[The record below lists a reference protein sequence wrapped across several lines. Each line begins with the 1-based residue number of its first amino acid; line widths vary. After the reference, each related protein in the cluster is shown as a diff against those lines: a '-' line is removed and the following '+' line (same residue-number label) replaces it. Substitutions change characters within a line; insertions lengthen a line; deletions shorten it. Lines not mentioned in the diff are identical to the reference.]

1 MSLSSSRCI
10 FKKCFKC
17 VSTAALSATK
27 STSLPYLTKHARS
40 PPGAVIRHIN
50 YMSNTQENK
59 LAQHTTHNT
68 QHTTQLLNINYCFC
82 GIPVD
87 RQRISIYMKLQSKST
102 LISSSHLIS
111 SHTCTCIRVHSSSNE
126 KCSDRIGCKCCQSI
140 NYYLIR

>member
-17 VSTAALSATK
+17 VSTAELSAAK
-27 STSLPYLTKHARS
+27 STSLPYLSKDARS

-50 YMSNTQENK
+50 YMSNSQQNK

-102 LISSSHLIS
+102 LISSHLIHVPVS
-111 SHTCTCIRVHSSSNE
+111 GFIARRMKNVVT
-126 KCSDRIGCKCCQSI
+126 G
-140 NYYLIR
+140 

>member
-17 VSTAALSATK
+17 VSTAELSAAK
-27 STSLPYLTKHARS
+27 STSLPYLSKDARS
-40 PPGAVIRHIN
+40 PPGTVIRHIN
-50 YMSNTQENK
+50 YMSNSQQNK

-68 QHTTQLLNINYCFC
+68 QHTTHNTTLKYQLLFLWNTSRQTEDKYLYEIAKQ
-82 GIPVD
+82 VD
-87 RQRISIYMKLQSKST
+87 T
-102 LISSSHLIS
+102 HLIS
-111 SHTCTCIRVHSSSNE
+111 SHTCTCIRVHSSSYE

>member
-17 VSTAALSATK
+17 VSTAELSAAK
-27 STSLPYLTKHARS
+27 STSLPYLSKDARS

-50 YMSNTQENK
+50 YMSNT
-59 LAQHTTHNT
+59 QHTTHNT

-102 LISSSHLIS
+102 LISSHLIHVPVS
-111 SHTCTCIRVHSSSNE
+111 GFIARRMKNVVT
-126 KCSDRIGCKCCQSI
+126 G
-140 NYYLIR
+140 